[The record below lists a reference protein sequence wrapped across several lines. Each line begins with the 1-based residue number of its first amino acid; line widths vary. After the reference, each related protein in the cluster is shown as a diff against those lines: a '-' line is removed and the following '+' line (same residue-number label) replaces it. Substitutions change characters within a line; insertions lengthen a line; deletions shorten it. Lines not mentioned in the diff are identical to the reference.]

1 VLVELRSPAGGSPV
15 HALGIARDAEL
26 PGGFELDQEFQPVP
40 LGRPGPGEGIAARP
54 ETHLVRGTV
63 ANEQALEELRTHPD
77 VASAWID
84 TPIAP
89 FAATDPA
96 VSPAEGPG
104 SCPIPPC
111 DCSPLTA
118 HGTIADVAH
127 YLEVDQIWSAGYRG
141 TGMVIGIVD
150 GGITAAGRPVQAG
163 ETPNR
168 IPRVIDGYPSDWG
181 TTAKAWGDHGNMTST
196 DALGMAPDAQIYDL
210 RISDASGSFISN
222 ALQAFQWAID
232 RHKRDG
238 TPQVLSNSWG
248 IFQQSWDPAYATD
261 PNHPFTQ
268 KVVEAINEGILVLFA
283 AGNCG
288 DTCPDGRCGSD
299 AGPGRDIW
307 GANGHPLV
315 MTVGAVNRD
324 EQFVGYSSMGPA
336 ALDPHKPDFC
346 SITHFV
352 GYEPSDNGTS
362 AATPILAGAV
372 ALLKQAHPT
381 ATQAQIKS
389 CLQSTAKDI
398 GPAGWDQWSGA
409 GIVRP
414 HQALGCLMFHP
425 HTLLPPCPGTLTPI
439 CGGPTLLSPCHPTL
453 TPPCHI
459 TIGPTCPTHTA
470 TPICLHI
477 TTSPQTCPVATATPT
492 CPPRTFPP
500 ICPPVSL
507 PPGCP
512 PPQTLPPTC
521 PVLTQIPTCPPP
533 TIQAGC
539 PPPQTLP
546 PACPQATLFGPGC
559 GQVTLAGCPPA
570 TLAGC
575 PRVTLV
581 GCPVPSAL
589 PACPPITVGGCPQP
603 SIACGPIPGPA
614 PGQGFSAGEYWAG

>member
-1 VLVELRSPAGGSPV
+1 V

-40 LGRPGPGEGIAARP
+40 LGRPGPGEAMAARP

-63 ANEQALEELRTHPD
+63 ADEAALDELRTHPE

-89 FAATDPA
+89 FAKDATADPA
-96 VSPAEGPG
+96 VNPADGPG

-111 DCSPLTA
+111 DCSPGTA

-127 YLEVDQIWSAGYRG
+127 YLEVDQIWAAGFRG

-168 IPRVIDGYPSDWG
+168 IPRVIDGYPSNWG

-232 RHKRDG
+232 RHRVDG

-268 KVVEAINEGILVLFA
+268 KVVEAITEGILVLFA

-288 DTCPDGRCGSD
+288 DTCPDGRCGPD

-315 MTVGAVNRD
+315 MTVGAVNKD
-324 EQFVGYSSMGPA
+324 EQFVGYSSTGPA

-346 SITHFV
+346 SITHFR
-352 GYEPSDNGTS
+352 GYEPSDSGTS

-381 ATQAQIKS
+381 ATQASIKS

-398 GPAGWDQWSGA
+398 GPAGWDQWAGA

-414 HQALGCLMFHP
+414 HQAFGCLTFHPP
-425 HTLLPPCPGTLTPI
+425 HTLLPPCPVTLTPG
-439 CGGPTLLSPCHPTL
+439 CGPTLMAPCHPTIN
-453 TPPCHI
+453 PPCQI
-459 TIGPTCPTHTA
+459 TLSAACPPHTITA
-470 TPICLHI
+470 ICGHI
-477 TTSPQTCPVATATPT
+477 TTTPQLCPVATATPT
-492 CPPRTFPP
+492 CPPRTLPP
-500 ICPPVSL
+500 ICPPLTL
-507 PPGCP
+507 PPGCPP

-521 PVLTQIPTCPPP
+521 PPV
-533 TIQAGC
+533 
-539 PPPQTLP
+539 TLIG
-546 PACPQATLFGPGC
+546 PACGH
-559 GQVTLAGCPPA
+559 VTLAGCPQPTLVGPA
-570 TLAGC
+570 CGHVTLAGC

-581 GCPVPSAL
+581 GCPVATAL
-589 PACPPITVGGCPQP
+589 PACPPITAGGCPQP
-603 SIACGPIPGPA
+603 SLACGPIPGPV